1 LKTGCLLH
9 LMVTRRQRVRANGS
23 RECAPDDRLRDVSN
37 HGQHHVRPRLS
48 RRVRARPPEM
58 RLSKVS
64 GMTGL
69 TTGISLASAVALW
82 CATAAAQNPAQDQS
96 FPPQQIATGAEIFAR
111 NCSPCHG
118 PRMQDPESAFDL
130 RKFPPGEHDRFV
142 RSVTNGKNQMPPWGD
157 LLKSDDI
164 EALWAYVTMGEKK

>member
-1 LKTGCLLH
+1 MDLRPDAGLKT
-9 LMVTRRQRVRANGS
+9 RSA
-23 RECAPDDRLRDVSN
+23 
-37 HGQHHVRPRLS
+37 
-48 RRVRARPPEM
+48 
-58 RLSKVS
+58 
-64 GMTGL
+64 MTGL
-69 TTGISLASAVALW
+69 TTGISLATAVALW
-82 CATAAAQNPAQDQS
+82 CATAAAQDHSAQDQS

-130 RKFPPGEHDRFV
+130 RTFPPGEHDRFV

>member
-1 LKTGCLLH
+1 
-9 LMVTRRQRVRANGS
+9 
-23 RECAPDDRLRDVSN
+23 
-37 HGQHHVRPRLS
+37 
-48 RRVRARPPEM
+48 M
-58 RLSKVS
+58 R
-64 GMTGL
+64 GL
-69 TTGISLASAVALW
+69 ATLAVAVALC
-82 CATAAAQNPAQDQS
+82 CATAATQAQSQDRS
-96 FPPQQIATGAEIFAR
+96 FPPQQIAAGAEIFAR

-118 PRMQDPESAFDL
+118 SRMQDPESAFDL

>member
-1 LKTGCLLH
+1 
-9 LMVTRRQRVRANGS
+9 
-23 RECAPDDRLRDVSN
+23 
-37 HGQHHVRPRLS
+37 
-48 RRVRARPPEM
+48 
-58 RLSKVS
+58 
-64 GMTGL
+64 MTGL
-69 TTGISLASAVALW
+69 TTGISLATAVALW
-82 CATAAAQNPAQDQS
+82 CATAVAQDHSAQVQNAKDQS

-164 EALWAYVTMGEKK
+164 EALWAYVTIGEKK